1 MAGHRHARDMPRRDD
16 IRSERMRQR
25 YESEADPIMR
35 LGWAYDWLRFELGH
49 LGRARLGE
57 HVRDGR
63 QRADALAVEFAAEL
77 AARAQEVKARS
88 DAK

>member
-16 IRSERMRQR
+16 ARSERMRQR
-25 YESEADPIMR
+25 YESEADPLKR

-57 HVRDGR
+57 GVDGQPQADQLARDI
-63 QRADALAVEFAAEL
+63 AAEV